1 MALPC
6 MHAKGGHL
14 PTGRGPAAGTA
25 AGREDARLREV
36 VLGEILDARP
46 STRWDDVAGLQ
57 AAKQA
62 RWAAR
67 VLLPVCHEGLSAQSS
82 THMVAVAGLQ
92 V

>member
-1 MALPC
+1 MSKCIKRVGRTL
-6 MHAKGGHL
+6 
-14 PTGRGPAAGTA
+14 TGRGPAAGTA

-62 RWAAR
+62 RWAA
-67 VLLPVCHEGLSAQSS
+67 C
-82 THMVAVAGLQ
+82 AVALGLRGAMSVTHLNIWCLMQ
-92 V
+92 K

>member
-1 MALPC
+1 MPW
-6 MHAKGGHL
+6 
-14 PTGRGPAAGTA
+14 TGRGPAAGSA

-62 RWAAR
+62 RS
-67 VLLPVCHEGLSAQSS
+67 LPACPRSGVHLKNWGWMQK
-82 THMVAVAGLQ
+82 
-92 V
+92 